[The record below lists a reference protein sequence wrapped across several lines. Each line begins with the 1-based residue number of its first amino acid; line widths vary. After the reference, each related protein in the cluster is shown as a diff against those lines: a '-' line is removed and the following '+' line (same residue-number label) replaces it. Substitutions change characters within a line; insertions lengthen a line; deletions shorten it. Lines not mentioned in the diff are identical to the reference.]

1 MCRAPPFSRIAS
13 GSPGIELNEIVV
25 SITVM
30 PVWFLFHPVFEHLS
44 DHFFGTFLRNSVVI
58 ECKLHLF
65 LFVFF
70 LVNSFFLFI
79 LFALVISIA
88 DLLVVVVSAFAFVVF
103 RALFLGIFFRAKTLS
118 KLSKNFL
125 GPFRLSFFKDAYV

>member
-1 MCRAPPFSRIAS
+1 MCRAPPFSMIAS
-13 GSPGIELNEIVV
+13 GTPGIELNEIVV

-30 PVWFLFHPVFEHLS
+30 SVWFLFHPVFKHLS

-88 DLLVVVVSAFAFVVF
+88 DLLVVVVSFAFVVF

-118 KLSKNFL
+118 EFSKNFL
-125 GPFRLSFFKDAYV
+125 GPFGLSFFKDAYV

>member
-1 MCRAPPFSRIAS
+1 MCRAPPFSMIAS
-13 GSPGIELNEIVV
+13 GTPGIELNEIVV

-30 PVWFLFHPVFEHLS
+30 SVWFLFHPVFEHLS

-88 DLLVVVVSAFAFVVF
+88 DLLVVVVSFAFVVF
-103 RALFLGIFFRAKTLS
+103 RALFLRIFFRAKTLS
-118 KLSKNFL
+118 ELSKNFL

>member
-13 GSPGIELNEIVV
+13 GSPGMELNEIVV

-30 PVWFLFHPVFEHLS
+30 PVWFLFHPVFKHLS
-44 DHFFGTFLRNSVVI
+44 DHFSGTFLRNSVVI

-88 DLLVVVVSAFAFVVF
+88 DLLVVVVSFAFVVF

-118 KLSKNFL
+118 ELNKNFL

>member
-1 MCRAPPFSRIAS
+1 MSCSILSR
-13 GSPGIELNEIVV
+13 IVV
-25 SITVM
+25 SITVK
-30 PVWFLFHPVFEHLS
+30 PGWFLFHSVFEHLS

-58 ECKLHLF
+58 ECNLHLF

-70 LVNSFFLFI
+70 LVNTFFLFI

-88 DLLVVVVSAFAFVVF
+88 DLLVVVVSFAFVVF

-118 KLSKNFL
+118 ELSKNFL

>member
-13 GSPGIELNEIVV
+13 GSPGIELNE
-25 SITVM
+25 
-30 PVWFLFHPVFEHLS
+30 
-44 DHFFGTFLRNSVVI
+44 I

-88 DLLVVVVSAFAFVVF
+88 DLLVVVVSFAFVIF
-103 RALFLGIFFRAKTLS
+103 LALFLGIFFRAKTLS
-118 KLSKNFL
+118 ELSKNFL
-125 GPFRLSFFKDAYV
+125 GPFGLSFFKDAYV

>member
-1 MCRAPPFSRIAS
+1 MCRAPPFSMIAS
-13 GSPGIELNEIVV
+13 GTPGIELNEIVV

-30 PVWFLFHPVFEHLS
+30 SVWFLFHPVFEHLS

-88 DLLVVVVSAFAFVVF
+88 DLLVVVVSFAFVVF
-103 RALFLGIFFRAKTLS
+103 RALFLGIFFKAKTLS
-118 KLSKNFL
+118 ELSKNFL